1 MVTEL
6 LFGAVAVGRRGAC
19 HQSLTRFN
27 PGGASMN
34 VDQLETCLRSCSCF
48 SLLSDDELAI
58 VRDQA
63 EIRHYKLGQV
73 VFRQGDAGDAMY
85 VVYSGKVRVI
95 RDENGEELPL
105 NTLFAGD
112 HFGEMALVSRGP
124 RNATIRS
131 AADSTLIG
139 IPASAVNELL
149 ERNGE
154 LRQYFDRYADR
165 LELWNFIKLVGQL
178 GAQLKPPQ
186 LRKLVDQFQVREFSE
201 GEEILVASQIPDS
214 FHLIQAGRVSVIADG
229 EIETTLT
236 AGDTF
241 GGSAL
246 AERPPVGNLYTVR
259 AEEGVKTLLLS
270 ADDFCRL
277 LDDVPQ
283 VRSYFEERAAYRHAD
298 AAAEHFVSVSSQVR
312 EETLESADIK
322 TVGTDELPVTEKP
335 EETIAS
341 IEMEGGE
348 ELAEEAKS
356 SAESS
361 PSALSAFWKRWQF
374 PYIPQHEEVDC
385 GAASLAMI
393 TSYYDRPVGVS
404 RLRDLAG
411 VSTAGASLTQLV
423 HAADEVGY
431 ETRSLRLSSDRLPRL
446 QLPAILF
453 WKGYHYVV
461 LYALTERH
469 AYIADPAM
477 GKLRITLEEL
487 DEYFSGYALEVTPTD
502 AAEQIRSKPRATQ
515 RVVRLLNENKK
526 ALGTILLVSVSLI
539 LIGMVPPLFTQQM
552 MDKVLIPDGGQLST
566 LNLVAL
572 GMVAASVMGIGM
584 SVLRGLIAVRLSQRL
599 DRTLLHEF
607 YAHLLK
613 LPTRFFKLR
622 RTGDIVARFGD
633 NQNVRDLFTAGTMTA
648 ILDSLMVVVYFA
660 WMYYWN
666 VRLATVV
673 LVFVPLF
680 VGFTFLVSPVMKR
693 MHRRLLEEGAAHESN
708 LIESIGSID
717 MIKAMAIE
725 EPMRRKWE
733 DLFAKFLKSQYR
745 SQKLEQTFGAV
756 GGALSVLS
764 NVTLLWYG
772 ATLVLSKQLSPGEF
786 MAFQMLAGQVT
797 GPLGRVI
804 GLWDQLQ
811 QARVSLERM
820 SDVLDNDPEP
830 QPPVDE
836 RVYPRVIRGR
846 VKFDRVFF
854 HYGTKGA
861 PYVLRNVSF
870 EAKPGQRIA
879 IVGRSGSGKTTLARL
894 LLGLYRPTEGEIT
907 LDNWDLRRVDLT
919 TYRQQIGFVLQEN
932 LLFSG
937 TILENIAL
945 GDPEP
950 DREQAEEA
958 ATLAGAHEFIRSMPL
973 GYDTVVGEFGLTLS
987 GGQRQRVNIARALY
1001 RNPRIL
1007 VMDEATSALDSLSE
1021 HEIQKNLDAI
1031 LSDRTSFIIAHK
1043 IATVRDADMI
1053 LVLHDGTIV
1062 EQGTHDELIAR
1073 RGTYYYLAAQQLNL

>member
-1 MVTEL
+1 
-6 LFGAVAVGRRGAC
+6 
-19 HQSLTRFN
+19 
-27 PGGASMN
+27 MN
-34 VDQLETCLRSCSCF
+34 VDQLESGLRKCSCF
-48 SLLSDDELAI
+48 SLLADEELAAI
-58 VRDQA
+58 REQA

-73 VFRQGDAGDAMY
+73 VFRQGEEGDAMY
-85 VVYSGKVRVI
+85 VVYSGKVRVL
-95 RDENGEELPL
+95 REEHGDELPL

-112 HFGEMALVSRGP
+112 HFGEMALVSREP

-131 AADSTLIG
+131 AADSALIS
-139 IPASAVNELL
+139 IPAVAVTQLL
-149 ERNGE
+149 EKNQE

-178 GAQLKPPQ
+178 GTQLKPPQ
-186 LRKLVDQFQVREFSE
+186 LRQLVDQFHPREFAD
-201 GEEILVASQIPDS
+201 GEEILTSGEVPDS
-214 FHLIQAGRVSVIADG
+214 FFLIQSGRVSVLKEDKVQA
-229 EIETTLT
+229 TLT
-236 AGDTF
+236 SGDTL

-246 AERPPVGNLYTVR
+246 VEQPPVGNFYTIR
-259 AEEGVKTLLLS
+259 ADGPVQTLALAAENFCQLLI
-270 ADDFCRL
+270 
-277 LDDVPQ
+277 DVPQ
-283 VRSYFEERAAYRHAD
+283 VRAYFEERAAFTRAD
-298 AAAEHFVSVSSQVR
+298 DAVEHFASVTTRVRDEAAAEVKEKSLSAGEIPTFEPSDVSRPDAPISSEKLDQV
-312 EETLESADIK
+312 
-322 TVGTDELPVTEKP
+322 
-335 EETIAS
+335 
-341 IEMEGGE
+341 E
-348 ELAEEAKS
+348 ELAPDTGPV
-356 SAESS
+356 AEQQ
-361 PSALSAFWKRWQF
+361 PSGSIGFYQRWQF

-393 TSYYDRPVGVS
+393 TAYYDRPVGVS

-411 VSTAGASLTQLV
+411 VSTSGASLTQLV

-431 ETRSLRLSSDRLPRL
+431 ETRSLRVSADRLGKL
-446 QLPAILF
+446 KLPVVLF

-461 LYALTERH
+461 LYALTARH

-477 GKLRITLEEL
+477 GKIKITLEEL
-487 DEYFSGYALEVTPTD
+487 ERDFSGYALEVTPTE
-502 AAEQIRSKPRATQ
+502 AAERIRSKPRATQ
-515 RVVRLLNENKK
+515 RIVTLMMQNLKP
-526 ALGTILLVSVSLI
+526 LGTILFVSLLLI
-539 LIGMVPPLFTQQM
+539 LIGLVPPLFTQQM
-552 MDKVLIPDGGQLST
+552 MDKVLIPEGGSLTT

-599 DRTLLHEF
+599 DKTLLLEF
-607 YAHLLK
+607 YEHLLT

-648 ILDSLMVVVYFA
+648 VLDSLMVVVYFV
-660 WMYYWN
+660 WMFYWN
-666 VRLATVV
+666 ARLATVV
-673 LVFVPLF
+673 LLFVPLF

-717 MIKAMAIE
+717 VIKAMAIE
-725 EPMRRKWE
+725 DPMRKKWE
-733 DLFAKFLKSQYR
+733 ELFAKFLKSQYR
-745 SQKLEQTFGAV
+745 SQKLEQTFEAI
-756 GGALSVLS
+756 GGSLSVLS

-772 ATLVLSKQLSPGEF
+772 ASLVLEGSLTPGEF

-830 QPPVDE
+830 QPPTEE
-836 RVYPRVIRGR
+836 RVYPKVIRGR
-846 VKFDRVFF
+846 VKFDGVFF
-854 HYGTKGA
+854 HYGSKGA

-894 LLGLYRPTEGEIT
+894 LLGMYRPTEGKIT
-907 LDNWDLRRVDLT
+907 LDNWDFQRVDLS
-919 TYRQQIGFVLQEN
+919 TYRRQIGFVLQEN

-950 DREQAEEA
+950 DRQRAEEA
-958 ATLAGAHEFIRSMPL
+958 ATLASAHDFIRSMPL
-973 GYDTVVGEFGLTLS
+973 AYDTVVGEFGLTLS

-1001 RNPRIL
+1001 RNPQIL

-1021 HEIQKNLDAI
+1021 REIQKNLDAI
-1031 LSDRTSFIIAHK
+1031 LAERTSFIIAHK
-1043 IATVRDADMI
+1043 ISTVREADLI